1 MSKVLCCFK
10 RSVRV
15 PFHIDNLYSFS
26 FTFSFFLLQHFTSCE
41 MKCLEIYHNL

>member
-15 PFHIDNLYSFS
+15 PFHFDNLYSFS
-26 FTFSFFLLQHFTSCE
+26 FFFLQHFTSCE